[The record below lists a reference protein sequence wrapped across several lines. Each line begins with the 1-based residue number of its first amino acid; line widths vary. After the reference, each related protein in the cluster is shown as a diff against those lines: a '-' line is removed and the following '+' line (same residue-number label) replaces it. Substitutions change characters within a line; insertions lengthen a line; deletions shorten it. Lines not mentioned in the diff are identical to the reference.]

1 MTSIKPP
8 TGPIT
13 TVPHTTGGLGGP
25 GSLETSQ
32 VGAGAPR
39 ATGDPQLGQL
49 GQVGQAGGGQPV
61 GLVDLARAVERGQI
75 SMTQAVERL
84 VEQTLG
90 SLPGPLTELER
101 AELSQLLRQAVAG
114 DPTLGALQD
123 EQG

>member
-25 GSLETSQ
+25 GDIETPSLA
-32 VGAGAPR
+32 GGMPAGATSGP
-39 ATGDPQLGQL
+39 
-49 GQVGQAGGGQPV
+49 QVGQLSTSSPV
-61 GLVDLARAVERGQI
+61 GLVDLAKAVESGQL

-101 AELSQLLRQAVAG
+101 AELSQLLRTAVAA
-114 DPTLGALQD
+114 DPTLGAMQED
-123 EQG
+123 QG